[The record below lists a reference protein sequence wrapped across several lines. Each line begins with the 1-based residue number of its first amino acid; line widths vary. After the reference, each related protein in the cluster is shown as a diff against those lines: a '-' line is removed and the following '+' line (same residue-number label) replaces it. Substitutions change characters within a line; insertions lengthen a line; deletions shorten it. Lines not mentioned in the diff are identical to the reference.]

1 MGKDLTENL
10 KRDGCP
16 VRFFLMV
23 DDDLIVAL
31 AGDELAVLKPGGH
44 EGDPA
49 LGLVRIVILKW
60 R

>member
-1 MGKDLTENL
+1 
-10 KRDGCP
+10 
-16 VRFFLMV
+16 MV